1 MAQRQ
6 EIAAVYVAAVVQGVA
21 LVAFPAVSA
30 ILTSP
35 AHYGL
40 SPTAYGG
47 MFVPQAVTAIL
58 ASLLGAGLTRRIGG
72 KRVLLCGLAADLA
85 AMTLLFVS
93 QFVAGQHALAYGL
106 LLAATGFL
114 GGGFG
119 FVVPAL
125 NTFTAAFFPARV
137 DAAVLTLN
145 ALLGLGTAL
154 APVFALGFVGLGFW
168 WGLPVLVGAVTLAL
182 LVFTLRLP
190 LQEKTPVSPDGAAGP
205 ANAKSK
211 VPPRFWA
218 YAAFA
223 LVYGICETM
232 NANWA
237 SVYLSADLRAS
248 TKLATLA
255 LTVFWVAVTG
265 GRVLFATTARWLPP
279 KWTFRLLPF
288 LLALA
293 FAAVAMVPS
302 AHAAL
307 ALIAFGVAGLGCS
320 ALLPLVVSFAQGELT
335 SMRAAAAGGLIGCY
349 QIGYGIGAFGVGP
362 LRAWKHLT
370 LGSLYGGSTAFALG
384 LGLLAM
390 VVAGGT
396 IHHRPHA
403 GSALRPSSTDH

>member
-1 MAQRQ
+1 M
-6 EIAAVYVAAVVQGVA
+6 YVAAVVQGIA

-35 AHYGL
+35 AHYSL

-47 MFVPQAVTAIL
+47 MFVPQAITAVL
-58 ASLLGAGLTRRIGG
+58 ASLLGASLTCRVGG
-72 KRVLLCGLAADLA
+72 KRVLLWGLTADLA
-85 AMTLLFVS
+85 AMTLLFAS
-93 QFVAGQHALAYGL
+93 QFVAGRHTLAYGL

-114 GGGFG
+114 GCGFG

-137 DAAVLTLN
+137 DAAILTLN

-154 APVFALGFVGLGFW
+154 APVFALLFDGLGFW
-168 WGLPVLVGAVTLAL
+168 WGLPVLVGTVTLAL

-190 LQEKTPVSPDGAAGP
+190 LQEKSPVSPDGAAGSTTGG
-205 ANAKSK
+205 KGK

-237 SVYLSADLRAS
+237 SVYLSTDLRAS

-255 LTVFWVAVTG
+255 LTIFWVSVTG
-265 GRVLFATTARWLPP
+265 GRILFATTARWLLPR
-279 KWTFRLLPF
+279 WTFRVLPF

-293 FAAVAMVPS
+293 FAAVAAAPS
-302 AHAAL
+302 AHSVL
-307 ALIAFGVAGLGCS
+307 ALVAFGVAGLGCS
-320 ALLPLVVSFAQGELT
+320 ALLPLVVSFAQVELT
-335 SMRAAAAGGLIGCY
+335 SMGAAVAGGLIGCY

-362 LRAWKHLT
+362 VQTWKHLT
-370 LGSLYGGSTAFALG
+370 LANLYGGTTVFALI
-384 LGLLAM
+384 LGVLA
-390 VVAGGT
+390 VIVAGGGV
-396 IHHRPHA
+396 HHDPPIESVPRK
-403 GSALRPSSTDH
+403 

>member
-1 MAQRQ
+1 M
-6 EIAAVYVAAVVQGVA
+6 YVAAVVQGVA

-72 KRVLLCGLAADLA
+72 KRVLLWGLTADLA
-85 AMTLLFVS
+85 AMTLLFAS
-93 QFVAGQHALAYGL
+93 QFVAGQPAAAYGL
-106 LLAATGFL
+106 LLTATGFL

-137 DAAVLTLN
+137 DAAILTLN

-182 LVFTLRLP
+182 LLFTLRLP
-190 LQEKTPVSPDGAAGP
+190 LQEKTAVAPDGAAGS
-205 ANAKSK
+205 ATSGKSK

-237 SVYLSADLRAS
+237 SVYLSTDLRAS
-248 TKLATLA
+248 TRLATLA
-255 LTVFWVAVTG
+255 LTVFWVAVTA
-265 GRVLFATTARWLPP
+265 GRILFATTARWLPP
-279 KWTFRLLPF
+279 RWTFRVLPL

-293 FAAVAMVPS
+293 FAAVAAAPS
-302 AHAAL
+302 AHAGL
-307 ALIAFGVAGLGCS
+307 ALVAFGVAGLGCS
-320 ALLPLVVSFAQGELT
+320 ALLPLVISFAQAELT
-335 SMRAAAAGGLIGCY
+335 FMGAAVAGGLIGCY

-362 LRAWKHLT
+362 LQTWRHLT
-370 LGSLYGGSTAFALG
+370 LGSLYGGMVVFALG
-384 LGLLAM
+384 LGVLAA
-390 VVAGGT
+390 VVASGAV
-396 IHHRPHA
+396 HYVPHA
-403 GSALRPSSTDH
+403 ESAMRK

>member
-1 MAQRQ
+1 M
-6 EIAAVYVAAVVQGVA
+6 YVAAVVQGVA

-35 AHYGL
+35 DHYGL

-47 MFVPQAVTAIL
+47 MFVPQAITAVL
-58 ASLLGAGLTRRIGG
+58 ASLLGAGLTRRVGG
-72 KRVLLCGLAADLA
+72 KRVLLWGLVADLA

-93 QFVAGQHALAYGL
+93 QFVAEQHALAYGL
-106 LLAATGFL
+106 LLTATGFL

-119 FVVPAL
+119 CVVPAL
-125 NTFTAAFFPARV
+125 NTFTAAFFPAKV

-168 WGLPVLVGAVTLAL
+168 WGLPLLVGAVTLAL
-182 LVFTLRLP
+182 LLFTLRLP
-190 LQEKTPVSPDGAAGP
+190 LQENTPVSPGRSAAGG
-205 ANAKSK
+205 KRE
-211 VPPRFWA
+211 VPPRFWV

-237 SVYLSADLRAS
+237 SVYLSTDLRAS
-248 TKLATLA
+248 TRLATLA

-265 GRVLFATTARWLPP
+265 GRILFAAVARWLPP
-279 KWTFRLLPF
+279 RWTFRLLPF

-293 FAAVAMVPS
+293 FAVLAAISPRQADVALV
-302 AHAAL
+302 
-307 ALIAFGVAGLGCS
+307 AFGIAGLGCS
-320 ALLPLVVSFAQGELT
+320 ALLPLVISFAQGELT
-335 SMRAAAAGGLIGCY
+335 TMGAAIAGGLIGGY

-362 LRAWKHLT
+362 LQTSLHLG
-370 LGSLYGGSTAFALG
+370 LGGLYAGTAVVALG
-384 LGLLAM
+384 LGGLALA
-390 VVAGGT
+390 VA
-396 IHHRPHA
+396 R
-403 GSALRPSSTDH
+403 GSTAHPLTVPASKDDTSRI

>member
-1 MAQRQ
+1 M
-6 EIAAVYVAAVVQGVA
+6 YVAAVVQGIA

-35 AHYGL
+35 VHYGL

-47 MFVPQAVTAIL
+47 MFVPQAIAAVL
-58 ASLLGAGLTRRIGG
+58 ASLLGAGLTRRLGG

-85 AMTLLFVS
+85 AMTLLFAS
-93 QFVAGQHALAYGL
+93 QFVAAQHAVAYGL

-137 DAAVLTLN
+137 DAAILTLN

-154 APVFALGFVGLGFW
+154 APVFALLFVGLGFW

-182 LVFTLRLP
+182 LLFTLRLP
-190 LQEKTPVSPDGAAGP
+190 LQEKTPASSDGAAKVATGGR
-205 ANAKSK
+205 SK
-211 VPPRFWA
+211 LPPRFWA
-218 YAAFA
+218 YAVFA

-237 SVYLSADLRAS
+237 SVYLSTDLRAS

-255 LTVFWVAVTG
+255 LTVFWVAVTA
-265 GRVLFATTARWLPP
+265 GRILFATTARWFSPR
-279 KWTFRLLPF
+279 WTFRVLPL

-293 FAAVAMVPS
+293 FAAVAASPS
-302 AHAAL
+302 AHAVL
-307 ALIAFGVAGLGCS
+307 ALVAFGVAGLGCS
-320 ALLPLVVSFAQGELT
+320 ALLPLVISFAQAELT
-335 SMRAAAAGGLIGCY
+335 SMGAAVAGGLIGCY

-362 LRAWKHLT
+362 LQTWRHLT
-370 LGSLYGGSTAFALG
+370 LGSLYGGLAIFALG
-384 LGLLAM
+384 LGGLAF
-390 VVAGGT
+390 VVASGT
-396 IHHRPHA
+396 GPHDRHIE
-403 GSALRPSSTDH
+403 SALRKGTNG

>member
-1 MAQRQ
+1 M
-6 EIAAVYVAAVVQGVA
+6 YVAAVVQGVA

-72 KRVLLCGLAADLA
+72 KRVLLWGLTADLA
-85 AMTLLFVS
+85 AMTLLFAS
-93 QFVAGQHALAYGL
+93 QFVAGQHGVAYSL
-106 LLAATGFL
+106 LLTATGFL

-125 NTFTAAFFPARV
+125 NTFTAVFFPARV
-137 DAAVLTLN
+137 NAAILTLN

-154 APVFALGFVGLGFW
+154 APVFALLFVGLGFW

-182 LVFTLRLP
+182 LLFTLRLP
-190 LQEKTPVSPDGAAGP
+190 LQEKPPVSTNGAAGSTTSER
-205 ANAKSK
+205 SK
-211 VPPRFWA
+211 VPLRFWA

-237 SVYLSADLRAS
+237 SVYLSGDLRAS

-265 GRVLFATTARWLPP
+265 GRVLFATTARWLSPQ
-279 KWTFRLLPF
+279 WTFRVLPL

-293 FAAVAMVPS
+293 FAAVAAAPA
-302 AHAAL
+302 AHAVL
-307 ALIAFGVAGLGCS
+307 ALVAFGVAGLGCS
-320 ALLPLVVSFAQGELT
+320 ALLPLVISFAQAELT
-335 SMRAAAAGGLIGCY
+335 SMEVAVAGGLIGCY

-362 LRAWKHLT
+362 LQTWKHLK
-370 LGSLYGGSTAFALG
+370 LGSLYGGMVVFALS
-384 LGLLAM
+384 LGALA
-390 VVAGGT
+390 VIVASGT
-396 IHHRPHA
+396 GDHDPHVK
-403 GSALRPSSTDH
+403 SVLRK

>member
-1 MAQRQ
+1 M
-6 EIAAVYVAAVVQGVA
+6 YVAAVVQGVA

-47 MFVPQAVTAIL
+47 MFVPQAITAIL

-72 KRVLLCGLAADLA
+72 KRVLLWGLAADLA
-85 AMTLLFVS
+85 AMTLLFAS
-93 QFVAGQHALAYGL
+93 QFVAGQHAVAYGL

-125 NTFTAAFFPARV
+125 NTFTAAFFPTGV
-137 DAAVLTLN
+137 DAAILTLN

-154 APVFALGFVGLGFW
+154 APVFALLFVGLGFW

-182 LVFTLRLP
+182 LLFTVRLP
-190 LQEKTPVSPDGAAGP
+190 LQEKAPVSSDGAAKSTTGER
-205 ANAKSK
+205 SK

-237 SVYLSADLRAS
+237 SVYLSGDLRAS

-265 GRVLFATTARWLPP
+265 GRVLLAATARWLPP
-279 KWTFRLLPF
+279 RWTFRVLPL
-288 LLALA
+288 LLALSFVA
-293 FAAVAMVPS
+293 VAAVSSGQAG
-302 AHAAL
+302 L
-307 ALIAFGVAGLGCS
+307 ALVAFGVAGVGCS
-320 ALLPLVVSFAQGELT
+320 ALLPLVISFAQAELT
-335 SMRAAAAGGLIGCY
+335 SMGAAVAGGLIGCY

-362 LRAWKHLT
+362 LQTWEHLT
-370 LGSLYGGSTAFALG
+370 LGRLYGGMAVLALFLEG
-384 LGLLAM
+384 LA
-390 VVAGGT
+390 VIVASGT
-396 IHHRPHA
+396 GRHDLHVK
-403 GSALRPSSTDH
+403 SVLQE